1 MKPYIDRTNLQP
13 QMIKVGLTLTL
24 DVNII
29 GEPPP
34 KVTWS
39 LRGEELT
46 NNDEFRI
53 DNVDYHTKFI
63 ILKTKRMH
71 TGRYVI
77 KAANEVGEDIA
88 EVDIT
93 VLSKPSKPQVFILY
107 IYYLYSKFF
116 FIKKNKL

>member
-13 QMIKVGLTLTL
+13 QTIKVGLTLTL

-34 KVTWS
+34 TVTWS
-39 LRGEELT
+39 LRGQELVS
-46 NNDEFRI
+46 NEEFRI

-63 ILKTKRMH
+63 VLKTKRAH

-93 VLSKPSKPQVFILY
+93 VLSKPSKPKVSYLICKLY
-107 IYYLYSKFF
+107 F
-116 FIKKNKL
+116 